1 MEETFSSNLYLW
13 HQFAEQIL
21 SSQRVQRLNYNQ
33 ALWNCHEVLINGV
46 SVSKIYFKLI
56 MFIIIK
62 IYNKA
67 Q

>member
-1 MEETFSSNLYLW
+1 MEETFSSYLYLW
-13 HQFAEQIL
+13 HPFAEQIL
-21 SSQRVQRLNYNQ
+21 SSQIVQRSNYNQ
-33 ALWNCHEVLINGV
+33 ALWNCHQVQINGV

-67 Q
+67 